1 MKIINGDVLV
11 ELPKIES
18 LSKDLAFFDPPYN
31 LGSKYTINNNGAYV
45 YSNGSDFMNVW
56 DSFGEKEWLHF
67 FTEMHRIMKHG
78 GFVCFF
84 GFLRQIYPIM
94 YYAQKA
100 GFIVDYEPLA
110 QYYISNFPKASDSSK
125 MLSKRLGEDRE
136 VVGEKKTAGF
146 IREKDSGLGWGEK
159 ISNKKTSSLP
169 KYSDLTAGTSPL
181 TRQFE
186 GYKFG
191 KVALKQVLEYC
202 FIIQKPRKYGTFVD
216 DCLAWNDGDT
226 SISPMS
232 FNVEGSRVKSNDVQI
247 HKGAEH
253 HKPKFSG
260 ETFLDKTTKNLEY
273 WDNSQGRYPAHC
285 FLQEQPRF
293 NLTEPFDSLQNRFAF
308 EYYSIDTDLY
318 SEKGL
323 LAIMDELNSLQSTK
337 EILDG
342 QSGLLKSGSLKPH
355 HNRKSNAGEGY
366 VKSNNGIYGTFGIVK
381 NDIDSSIGGCSKAL
395 HNCSFSAADYD
406 ILNYFP
412 KVSQKEREAGCGEFE
427 KKQNIG
433 GGGTLNKE
441 AANKY
446 GSIDAPQSNNH
457 PTLKSIDLV
466 AKLSKLFL
474 QPYEMQVLVPFSGVC
489 SEVLGLVKAGFN
501 PDNITG
507 IEISKEYVEIGLAR
521 LNYWLP
527 KFNVQTVVKTE
538 TKEVKITK
546 PQGTLF

>member
-18 LSKDLAFFDPPYN
+18 LSKDFAFFDPVYN
-31 LGSKYTINNNGAYV
+31 LGAKYTINANGSYV
-45 YSNGSDFMNVW
+45 YSTTADFMDKW
-56 DSFGEKEWLHF
+56 EGFGEKEWLHF

-110 QYYISNFPKASDSSK
+110 QYYISNFPKSSDSSK

-136 VVGEKKTAGF
+136 VVGEKKMQ
-146 IREKDSGLGWGEK
+146 ID
-159 ISNKKTSSLP
+159 NKQGSSLAP
-169 KYSDLTAGTSPL
+169 TKKYIVNDNGENVFNLTAGTSPL

-202 FIIQKPRKYGTFVD
+202 FIIQKPRKHGTFVD

-232 FNVEGSRVKSNDVQI
+232 FNVEGSRVGLDNTQRKKPENSNAIGRNSYHEIKEIDI
-247 HKGAEH
+247 TG
-253 HKPKFSG
+253 S
-260 ETFLDKTTKNLEY
+260 
-273 WDNSQGRYPAHC
+273 SQGRYPAHC

-308 EYYSIDTDLY
+308 EYYDIDTELY

-323 LAIMDELNSLQSTK
+323 RQIMQELNSVQSTK

-342 QSGLLKSGSLKPH
+342 QSGESKGGGNINKHISENKKGFLNGSALDTQ
-355 HNRKSNAGEGY
+355 GY
-366 VKSNNGIYGTFGIVK
+366 
-381 NDIDSSIGGCSKAL
+381 NDTAGCSKAL
-395 HNCSFSAADYD
+395 HNCTFSAADYD

-412 KVSQKEREAGCGEFE
+412 KVSQKERG
-427 KKQNIG
+427 N
-433 GGGTLNKE
+433 
-441 AANKY
+441 
-446 GSIDAPQSNNH
+446 SNH
-457 PTLKSIDLV
+457 PTMKSIDLV
-466 AKLSKLFL
+466 ARLSKLML
-474 QPYEMQVLVPFSGVC
+474 QNYEMQVLVPFSGVC

-538 TKEVKITK
+538 TKEVKINK

>member
-1 MKIINGDVLV
+1 MKIINGNVLE
-11 ELPKIES
+11 ELTKIES

-31 LGSKYTINNNGAYV
+31 LGAKYTINANGSYV
-45 YSNGSDFMNVW
+45 YSTTADFMDKW
-56 DSFGEKEWLHF
+56 EGFGEKEWLHF

-125 MLSKRLGEDRE
+125 MLSKRLGEDRDFVKE
-136 VVGEKKTAGF
+136 VEVFGRENRAYGGFTENGDITVFDNLKGSEKRFGKSTKT
-146 IREKDSGLGWGEK
+146 I
-159 ISNKKTSSLP
+159 
-169 KYSDLTAGTSPL
+169 TAGTSPL

-232 FNVEGSRVKSNDVQI
+232 FNVEGSRVGISGNDFKQMKAKEHKNSFVVDKSNVSFI
-247 HKGAEH
+247 KERNY
-253 HKPKFSG
+253 
-260 ETFLDKTTKNLEY
+260 ET
-273 WDNSQGRYPAHC
+273 SPQGRYPAHC

-323 LAIMDELNSLQSTK
+323 LAIMQELNSVQSTK

-342 QSGLLKSGSLKPH
+342 QSGVLSQGHTPKI
-355 HNRKSNAGEGY
+355 NRRE
-366 VKSNNGIYGTFGIVK
+366 
-381 NDIDSSIGGCSKAL
+381 NDFWRGLNKIEQKEKYFKELSGCSKAL
-395 HNCSFSAADYD
+395 HNCTFSAADYD

-412 KVSQKEREAGCGEFE
+412 KVSQKERG
-427 KKQNIG
+427 N
-433 GGGTLNKE
+433 
-441 AANKY
+441 
-446 GSIDAPQSNNH
+446 SNH
-457 PTLKSIDLV
+457 PTMKSIDLV
-466 AKLSKLFL
+466 ARLSKLML
-474 QPYEMQVLVPFSGVC
+474 QNYEMQVLVPFSGVC

>member
-1 MKIINGDVLV
+1 
-11 ELPKIES
+11 
-18 LSKDLAFFDPPYN
+18 
-31 LGSKYTINNNGAYV
+31 
-45 YSNGSDFMNVW
+45 
-56 DSFGEKEWLHF
+56 
-67 FTEMHRIMKHG
+67 
-78 GFVCFF
+78 
-84 GFLRQIYPIM
+84 
-94 YYAQKA
+94 
-100 GFIVDYEPLA
+100 
-110 QYYISNFPKASDSSK
+110 
-125 MLSKRLGEDRE
+125 MLSRRLGEDRE
-136 VVGEKKTAGF
+136 VTNLENQQVGGQNTYSKFNGIKE
-146 IREKDSGLGWGEK
+146 
-159 ISNKKTSSLP
+159 NSL
-169 KYSDLTAGTSPL
+169 GTSPL

-232 FNVEGSRVKSNDVQI
+232 FNVEGSRVGLREKQQFTGAKNGTVNAYGEYFFEKSTV
-247 HKGAEH
+247 
-253 HKPKFSG
+253 P
-260 ETFLDKTTKNLEY
+260 LP
-273 WDNSQGRYPAHC
+273 QGRYPAHC
-285 FLQEQPRF
+285 FLQEQTRF
-293 NLTEPFDSLQNRFAF
+293 NLNEPFDSLQNRFAF

-323 LAIMDELNSLQSTK
+323 LAIMQEINSVKSTK
-337 EILDG
+337 EMLDG
-342 QSGLLKSGSLKPH
+342 QSGVSKSSGGNGSKF
-355 HNRKSNAGEGY
+355 KGA
-366 VKSNNGIYGTFGIVK
+366 IWGTAENIIK
-381 NDIDSSIGGCSKAL
+381 NDKNGLGLGDTAGCSKAL
-395 HNCSFSAADYD
+395 HNCTFSAADYD

-412 KVSQKEREAGCGEFE
+412 KVSQKERALGTENLAIKHYNTLEGGDFE
-427 KKQNIG
+427 GKNSKGQTTTTN
-433 GGGTLNKE
+433 
-441 AANKY
+441 
-446 GSIDAPQSNNH
+446 SH

>member
-18 LSKDLAFFDPPYN
+18 LSKDFAFFDPVYN

-125 MLSKRLGEDRE
+125 MLSKRLGEDRDFVKE
-136 VVGEKKTAGF
+136 VEVFGRENRAYGGFTENGDITVFDNLKGSEKRFGKSTKT
-146 IREKDSGLGWGEK
+146 I
-159 ISNKKTSSLP
+159 
-169 KYSDLTAGTSPL
+169 TAGTSPL

-232 FNVEGSRVKSNDVQI
+232 FNVEGSRVQVDLSKEKDKRLTQNLNNVARGKYSENSTI
-247 HKGAEH
+247 
-253 HKPKFSG
+253 KFADSFEG
-260 ETFLDKTTKNLEY
+260 QQMY
-273 WDNSQGRYPAHC
+273 NSQGRYPAHC

-308 EYYSIDTDLY
+308 EYYSIDTELY

-323 LAIMDELNSLQSTK
+323 RQIMQEINSVQSTK

-342 QSGLLKSGSLKPH
+342 QSGVLSQGHTPKI
-355 HNRKSNAGEGY
+355 NRRE
-366 VKSNNGIYGTFGIVK
+366 
-381 NDIDSSIGGCSKAL
+381 NDFWRGLNKIEQKEKYFKELSGCSKAL
-395 HNCSFSAADYD
+395 HNCTFSAADYD

-412 KVSQKEREAGCGEFE
+412 KVSQKERG
-427 KKQNIG
+427 N
-433 GGGTLNKE
+433 
-441 AANKY
+441 
-446 GSIDAPQSNNH
+446 SNH
-457 PTLKSIDLV
+457 PTMKSIDLV
-466 AKLSKLFL
+466 ARLSKLML
-474 QPYEMQVLVPFSGVC
+474 QNYEMQVLVPFSGVC

>member
-1 MKIINGDVLV
+1 
-11 ELPKIES
+11 
-18 LSKDLAFFDPPYN
+18 
-31 LGSKYTINNNGAYV
+31 
-45 YSNGSDFMNVW
+45 
-56 DSFGEKEWLHF
+56 
-67 FTEMHRIMKHG
+67 
-78 GFVCFF
+78 
-84 GFLRQIYPIM
+84 M

-110 QYYISNFPKASDSSK
+110 QYYISNFPKSSDSSK

-136 VVGEKKTAGF
+136 VTNLDITKQRPNADKNRAKGTQINKGL
-146 IREKDSGLGWGEK
+146 SGNGG
-159 ISNKKTSSLP
+159 I
-169 KYSDLTAGTSPL
+169 LTAGTSPL

-232 FNVEGSRVKSNDVQI
+232 FNVEGSRVGISGNDFKQMKAKEHKNSFVVDKSNVSFI
-247 HKGAEH
+247 KERNY
-253 HKPKFSG
+253 
-260 ETFLDKTTKNLEY
+260 ET
-273 WDNSQGRYPAHC
+273 SPQGRYPAHC

-308 EYYSIDTDLY
+308 EYYSIDIELY

-323 LAIMDELNSLQSTK
+323 RQIMQELNSVQSTK
-337 EILDG
+337 EILDE
-342 QSGLLKSGSLKPH
+342 QSGVSKSVASGYNFERSNQDNFSKNTTNIKSGIH
-355 HNRKSNAGEGY
+355 Y
-366 VKSNNGIYGTFGIVK
+366 
-381 NDIDSSIGGCSKAL
+381 NDTAGCSKAL
-395 HNCSFSAADYD
+395 HNCSFSDADYD

-412 KVSQKEREAGCGEFE
+412 KVSQKERVLGTENLAIKHYNTLEGGDFE
-427 KKQNIG
+427 GKNSKGQTTTTN
-433 GGGTLNKE
+433 
-441 AANKY
+441 
-446 GSIDAPQSNNH
+446 SH

-466 AKLSKLFL
+466 ARLSKLML
-474 QPYEMQVLVPFSGVC
+474 QNYEMQVLVPFSGVC